1 MASEEIVSAPTLHI
15 TEAFQP
21 GKLFLTLSV
30 IQYLRGQ
37 KEVGSASW

>member
-30 IQYLRGQ
+30 IQYLSGQ